1 MRMPDIPA
9 SGPGLQAQG
18 PAGQQAWGWTSC
30 RHIAMER
37 SARQLIHPHI
47 DSLSQPAEAQGTAGR
62 VEQRRVREWAK
73 AQGQRGQK
81 SRGGCRPTGCQVQG
95 RPPTA
100 GLRRS
105 GHLTHADVSKQSW
118 LIWFSDSVYIYVI
131 ERDES
136 GQPLVAPSTLNLGSP
151 GGYFCVPDATRRK
164 PACLSSA
171 VLADFAWPGRA
182 VYEVLSVS
190 RTG

>member
-81 SRGGCRPTGCQVQG
+81 SRGGVPAQQVARSKDAPQRQGCD
-95 RPPTA
+95 
-100 GLRRS
+100 GLV
-105 GHLTHADVSKQSW
+105 T
-118 LIWFSDSVYIYVI
+118 
-131 ERDES
+131 
-136 GQPLVAPSTLNLGSP
+136 
-151 GGYFCVPDATRRK
+151 
-164 PACLSSA
+164 
-171 VLADFAWPGRA
+171 
-182 VYEVLSVS
+182 S
-190 RTG
+190 RMPM